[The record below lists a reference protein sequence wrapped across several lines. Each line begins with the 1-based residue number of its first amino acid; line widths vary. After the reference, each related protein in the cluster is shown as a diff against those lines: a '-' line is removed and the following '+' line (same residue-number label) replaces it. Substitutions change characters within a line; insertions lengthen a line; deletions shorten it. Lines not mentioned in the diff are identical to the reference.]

1 MKHMIETVVP
11 SPSTADSTRDRLLGA
26 AGEVFAEK
34 GFRDATIREI
44 CKRAGANIASI
55 NYHFGGKERL
65 YSDVLRYVDDATNER
80 HPAATPESARLPAEK
95 RLEVFIVQF
104 MRKVFDSDRPAW
116 HQRLMAREM
125 VEPTFALDE
134 LIDRNIKPRSLILQG
149 IVREILGP
157 GTTDQQVQRSA
168 ASVVGQCLFYWH
180 CRPMIARLMP
190 HLGYTPENVE
200 SIAAHINAFAL
211 GGLAE
216 VRAALAKRATGA
228 RKTGGRP

>member
-1 MKHMIETVVP
+1 MKHMLETGVP
-11 SPSTADSTRDRLLGA
+11 THSSADSTQERLLEA

-80 HPAATPESARLPAEK
+80 HPAKAPEFAGLAAEK
-95 RLEVFIVQF
+95 RLELFIVQF

-134 LIDRNIKPRSLILQG
+134 LIDRNIKPRSIILQG
-149 IVREILGP
+149 IVRDILGP
-157 GTTDQQVQRSA
+157 KATDQQVQRCA

-190 HLGYTPENVE
+190 HLGYAPENVE
-200 SIAAHINAFAL
+200 AIAGHIHSFAL
-211 GGLAE
+211 GGLSQA
-216 VRAALAKRATGA
+216 RAAMGNLSAGS
-228 RKTGGRP
+228 GGRP